1 MRSLLLRILNAP
13 RYYHTTPY
21 ERYSNYRPSKRTND
35 DVNTQVYVL
44 EAMWK
49 FIRIHKLY
57 SQMKLERTAIQQ
69 IYFPLITQST

>member
-44 EAMWK
+44 EAM
-49 FIRIHKLY
+49 
-57 SQMKLERTAIQQ
+57 
-69 IYFPLITQST
+69 